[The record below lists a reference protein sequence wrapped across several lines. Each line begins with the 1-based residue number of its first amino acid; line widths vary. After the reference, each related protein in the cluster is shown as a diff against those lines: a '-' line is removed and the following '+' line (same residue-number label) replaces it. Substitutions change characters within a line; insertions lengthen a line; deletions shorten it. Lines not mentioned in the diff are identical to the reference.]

1 MLPTAR
7 VLIVEDHPLY
17 LDGLLALLQRAA
29 PQLRCRAVAR
39 AESALA
45 HLRAH
50 PETDLVLCD
59 HHLPGSMDGLAL
71 LLQVGLDLPT
81 AARVLVSGS
90 DDPHLPQH
98 ARRAGL
104 MGFLP
109 KTLEPLQWVDAL
121 TRILQGDPWFP
132 PTAAAADG
140 PGLTPRQA
148 LILERLAV
156 GQGSRAIADEL
167 GITERTIKYHVAEV
181 FARLQAGSR
190 AEAVARASARGWIRL
205 PGGAVR

>member
-1 MLPTAR
+1 MLPRAR
-7 VLIVEDHPLY
+7 LLIVEDHPLY
-17 LDGLLALLQRAA
+17 RDGLLSMLQRSA
-29 PQLRCRAVAR
+29 PSLECRTASR

-45 HLRAH
+45 HLRQH
-50 PETDLVLCD
+50 PETDLVLAD
-59 HHLPGSMDGLAL
+59 HHLPGATDGLAL
-71 LLQVGLDLPT
+71 LAQVGSEFPT

-109 KTLEPLQWVDAL
+109 KSLEPAVWISAL
-121 TRILQGDPWFP
+121 SRILQGDPWFP
-132 PTAAAADG
+132 PTAAAES
-140 PGLTPRQA
+140 GLTPRQA
-148 LILERLAV
+148 QILERLAT

-167 GITERTIKYHVAEV
+167 GITERTIKYHVSEV
-181 FARLQAGSR
+181 FARLQATSR

-205 PGGAVR
+205 PGSDSR

>member
-1 MLPTAR
+1 MLPSAR
-7 VLIVEDHPLY
+7 LLIVEDHPLY
-17 LDGLLALLQRAA
+17 LDGLLALLLRCA
-29 PQLRCRAVAR
+29 PQLHCRAVDR
-39 AESALA
+39 AEAALA
-45 HLRAH
+45 HLRGH
-50 PETDLVLCD
+50 PETDLVLSD
-59 HHLPGSMDGLAL
+59 LRLPGPMDGLAL
-71 LLQVGLDLPT
+71 LAQVGRDHPT
-81 AARVLVSGS
+81 AARVLVSGT

-109 KTLEPLQWVDAL
+109 KSMEPVLWVEAL
-121 TRILQGDPWFP
+121 SRILQGDPWFP
-132 PTAAAADG
+132 ASAAEE

-156 GQGSRAIADEL
+156 GHGSKAIADEL
-167 GITERTIKYHVAEV
+167 GITERTIKYHVSEV

-205 PGGAVR
+205 PGAPTR